1 MADDEYG
8 HSAAPAYPADGR
20 NAPAARGGQVEQN
33 GISLTLFESFKKFVF
48 NVLWVVFVEAAGLD
62 GAGDRQILARH
73 DHRRCCHR
81 SLSIRGVS
89 AVRNCPPSIIAV
101 PSRSKFSVS

>member
-1 MADDEYG
+1 M
-8 HSAAPAYPADGR
+8 
-20 NAPAARGGQVEQN
+20 VC
-33 GISLTLFESFKKFVF
+33 

-81 SLSIRGVS
+81 SLSIRDFAEASG
-89 AVRNCPPSIIAV
+89 PPAMHKVQARPRI
-101 PSRSKFSVS
+101 SKDCSKIRGIGPLSLPRALNKARKC